1 MMELKDTIV
10 QMASRLKKVDAIL
23 LNAVNLSSP
32 VVPNDC
38 YVTWQK
44 RSGYHQYL
52 AEVLNLLQ
60 VRENACEAMDR
71 LSKEAS
77 DVASSPGHEFHYCNS
92 PVSFASARFLTLQSY
107 VSTVWVVYDKLAN
120 VCARIIGPASIGN
133 NDISSRNAKL
143 YSAFFPD
150 KNANKKSTSNE
161 LSLDEPKTNEG
172 NPVDRPNGFALQTL
186 LAHQW
191 SWPVK
196 VSYKIRNLV
205 VHEGMR
211 WVGGCFF
218 RGDSPSDGFK
228 MRDELKTQLDTAC
241 GKQLNGGGRL
251 RECLSRMAN
260 EDGFPWYGD
269 DVRII
274 LKKCHS
280 EIDVLF
286 STLLQWCVPAFCSQV
301 MLFSEPDKMSLAPW
315 MENQAPTG
323 ANPCDAVEGSAI
335 GDGAER

>member
-1 MMELKDTIV
+1 MMELKDTIK
-10 QMASRLKKVDAIL
+10 QMAAQLKEVDAIL

-32 VVPNDC
+32 VVPKSC

-44 RSGYHQYL
+44 RSQYHQYL

-60 VRENACEAMDR
+60 VRENACEAMYR

-77 DVASSPGHEFHYCNS
+77 DVTASSGHEFHYCDS
-92 PVSFASARFLTLQSY
+92 PVSFSSARFLTLQNY
-107 VSTVWVVYDKLAN
+107 VTTAWVVYDKLAN

-133 NDISSRNAKL
+133 DDSSKRNAKL
-143 YSAFFPD
+143 DSAFFPD
-150 KNANKKSTSNE
+150 KKADKKSISSEQGVDLPTAK
-161 LSLDEPKTNEG
+161 DETHL
-172 NPVDRPNGFALQTL
+172 DRPNGFALQTL
-186 LAHQW
+186 LACQW

-211 WVGGCFF
+211 WTDGCFF
-218 RGDSPSDGFK
+218 RGDSPGDGFK
-228 MRDELKTQLDTAC
+228 MSDRLKSYLDNAC
-241 GKQLNGGGRL
+241 GKQVNGGERR

-280 EIDVLF
+280 EIDILF
-286 STLLQWCVPAFCSQV
+286 STLLQWCIPAFCSQV
-301 MLFSEPDKMSLAPW
+301 MLFSEPDKISLAPW
-315 MENQAPTG
+315 MENNG
-323 ANPCDAVEGSAI
+323 
-335 GDGAER
+335 

>member
-1 MMELKDTIV
+1 MELKDTIE
-10 QMASRLKKVDAIL
+10 QMASQLKEVDAIL
-23 LNAVNLSSP
+23 LNADKLSSP
-32 VVPNDC
+32 VVPKNC

-44 RSGYHQYL
+44 RSQYHQYL
-52 AEVLNLLQ
+52 AETLNLLQ
-60 VRENACEAMDR
+60 VRENASEAMDR

-77 DVASSPGHEFHYCNS
+77 DVATSLDHEFHYCDS
-92 PVSFASARFLTLQSY
+92 PVSFASARFLTLQNY
-107 VSTVWVVYDKLAN
+107 VTTAWVVYDKLAN

-133 NDISSRNAKL
+133 DDSPIRNAKL
-143 YSAFFPD
+143 CSAFFPSKSAD
-150 KNANKKSTSNE
+150 KNSISNE
-161 LSLDEPKTNEG
+161 LNVDGPTTKDGTH
-172 NPVDRPNGFALQTL
+172 VDRPNGFALQTL
-186 LAHQW
+186 LACQW
-191 SWPVK
+191 NWPVK

-218 RGDSPSDGFK
+218 KGDSPSDGFK
-228 MRDELKTQLDTAC
+228 ICDNLKIYLDNVC

-251 RECLSRMAN
+251 RECLSRMAD

-301 MLFSEPDKMSLAPW
+301 KLFSEPDKMSLAPW
-315 MENQAPTG
+315 MENH
-323 ANPCDAVEGSAI
+323 I
-335 GDGAER
+335 

>member
-10 QMASRLKKVDAIL
+10 QKAAQLKEVDAIL
-23 LNAVNLSSP
+23 LNAIKLSNP
-32 VVPNDC
+32 VVPKNC

-44 RSGYHQYL
+44 RSRYHQYL
-52 AEVLNLLQ
+52 AETLNLLQ

-77 DVASSPGHEFHYCNS
+77 NVASSPDHKFHYCDS
-92 PVSFASARFLTLQSY
+92 PVSFTSARFLTLQSY
-107 VSTVWVVYDKLAN
+107 VSTAWVVYDKLAN

-133 NDISSRNAKL
+133 DDSPKRNAKL
-143 YSAFFPD
+143 DSAFFPD
-150 KNANKKSTSNE
+150 KKVDKKSISSEQGVDSPTAK
-161 LSLDEPKTNEG
+161 DETHL
-172 NPVDRPNGFALQTL
+172 DRPNGFALQTL
-186 LAHQW
+186 LACQW

-196 VSYKIRNLV
+196 VSYKIRNLM

-211 WVGGCFF
+211 WAGGCFF
-218 RGDSPSDGFK
+218 KGDSPSDGFK
-228 MRDELKTQLDTAC
+228 IRDELKNHLDNAC
-241 GKQLNGGGRL
+241 GKQQNGGGRL

-280 EIDVLF
+280 EIDILL

-301 MLFSEPDKMSLAPW
+301 MLFSESDKMSLAPW
-315 MENQAPTG
+315 MENNG
-323 ANPCDAVEGSAI
+323 
-335 GDGAER
+335 

>member
-1 MMELKDTIV
+1 MELKDTIAQV
-10 QMASRLKKVDAIL
+10 ASQLKKVDAIL
-23 LNAVNLSSP
+23 LNAVKLSCP
-32 VVPNDC
+32 VVPKDC
-38 YVTWQK
+38 YVMWQK
-44 RSGYHQYL
+44 RSQYHKYL
-52 AEVLNLLQ
+52 AEVLSLLQ
-60 VRENACEAMDR
+60 VRESASNAMDR
-71 LSKEAS
+71 LSEEAS
-77 DVASSPGHEFHYCNS
+77 DVMTSPDHEFHYCDS
-92 PVSFASARFLTLQSY
+92 SVSFPSARFLTLQNY
-107 VSTVWVVYDKLAN
+107 VTTVWVIYDKLAN
-120 VCARIIGPASIGN
+120 VCARIIGPTPIGN
-133 NDISSRNAKL
+133 NNSAMHNAKL

-150 KNANKKSTSNE
+150 KNGNKKPTSNE

-186 LAHQW
+186 LAYQW

-211 WVGGCFF
+211 WVDGCFF
-218 RGDSPSDGFK
+218 KGDVPSDGFK
-228 MRDELKTQLDTAC
+228 ICDKLKNYLDNAC
-241 GKQLNGGGRL
+241 GKQLVGGGRL
-251 RECLSRMAN
+251 RECLFRMAN

-335 GDGAER
+335 GDGTER

>member
-1 MMELKDTIV
+1 MELKKSIE
-10 QMASRLKKVDAIL
+10 QMAAKLKEVDAIL
-23 LNAVNLSSP
+23 SNAVNLSNP
-32 VVPNDC
+32 IVPMKC
-38 YVTWQK
+38 YETWRK
-44 RSGYHQYL
+44 RSQYHQYL
-52 AEVLNLLQ
+52 AEMLNFLQ
-60 VRENACEAMDR
+60 VRENACEAMDK
-71 LSKEAS
+71 LNKEAS
-77 DVASSPGHEFHYCNS
+77 DAATSTDHEFHYYGI
-92 PVSFASARFLTLQSY
+92 PVSFTSARFLTLQNY
-107 VSTVWVVYDKLAN
+107 VSTVWVIYDKLAN
-120 VCARIIGPASIGN
+120 VCARIIGPPSIGN
-133 NDISSRNAKL
+133 DDSPIRNAKL

-150 KNANKKSTSNE
+150 KNANKITTSNE
-161 LSLDEPKTNEG
+161 LSVDEPKINEG
-172 NPVDRPNGFALQTL
+172 NSVDRPNGFALTAL
-186 LAHQW
+186 LTCQW

-205 VHEGMR
+205 VHEGTR

-218 RGDSPSDGFK
+218 KGDSPSDGFK
-228 MRDELKTQLDTAC
+228 IRDELKNHLDNAC

-315 MENQAPTG
+315 MANQAPTG
-323 ANPCDAVEGSAI
+323 ASPCDAVEGSAM
-335 GDGAER
+335 GDAT